1 MSTSNELHDIIEAGF
16 SEENSLIKQRDIK
29 ALTESL
35 QKLDNTHTNKGYT
48 IPPLDTIGMNLYG
61 KFSCQIKNT

>member
-1 MSTSNELHDIIEAGF
+1 MSTSNELHDIIKAGF
-16 SEENSLIKQRDIK
+16 SDENSLIKQREIK
-29 ALTESL
+29 EISESL
-35 QKLDNTHTNKGYT
+35 QKLDNTHVKKGYT